1 LIGAILANLI
11 KRMRQLLA
19 KSKLGTS
26 QFVEATLALRD
37 KRESRFG
44 LIDATMSLAL
54 IFGGVAIARFILAN
68 L

>member
-1 LIGAILANLI
+1 
-11 KRMRQLLA
+11 MQHLLA

-26 QFVEATLALRD
+26 QFVIATLALRD

-44 LIDATMSLAL
+44 FLDATISLAL
-54 IFGGVAIARFILAN
+54 MFGGVAIVRFVLAS